1 MNDTNNTFV
10 ASSGDGSR
18 QPANTHDTSRQDG
31 ISEPLRDIDPVE
43 IAGQEPH
50 SPLPRNGPNDVT
62 RHSRTNRD
70 PSSHNA
76 SGRDNTRDIETGRDS
91 TRHDGGDDQV
101 EAVTEPLAETV
112 SGEAHQQE
120 NLESDGGDKPR
131 AFADWVDIE
140 TTCDILREEG
150 VTRTIRTIQRM
161 CKRGDLVARLVPTE
175 NGTRY
180 LVERGSIHEFVE
192 RHNQMMPSGPGREEV
207 EGNIPVGQSVQPTTI
222 QSQPSGDHDRS
233 HMQEIIGIKD
243 DQITFLKSQLDIANK
258 QIEMK
263 DEQINTML
271 ERDHE
276 TNVLIQNLQ
285 KLMALPE
292 AGKRSINSDSLDISE
307 RNLD

>member
-1 MNDTNNTFV
+1 M
-10 ASSGDGSR
+10 
-18 QPANTHDTSRQDG
+18 
-31 ISEPLRDIDPVE
+31 SEPSRDIDIVE
-43 IAGQEPH
+43 VARQEPQ
-50 SPLPRNGPNDVT
+50 SSLSQNRSNDLT
-62 RHSRTNRD
+62 RHTVTNRE
-70 PSSHNA
+70 PSGHTA
-76 SGRDNTRDIETGRDS
+76 SGQDDTRVVETGRDS
-91 TRHDGGDDQV
+91 TRHDGSVGEA
-101 EAVTEPLAETV
+101 EAVTATINQTA
-112 SGEAHQQE
+112 SGETNQPDT
-120 NLESDGGDKPR
+120 LESDDAEEQRP
-131 AFADWVDIE
+131 FADWVDIE

-161 CKRGDLVARLVPTE
+161 CKRGDLEARLVPTE

-192 RHNQMMPSGPGREEV
+192 RHNQMMPSGPGRGEMES
-207 EGNIPVGQSVQPTTI
+207 NISVGQSVQSTST
-222 QSQPSGDHDRS
+222 QSQPNDNHDRS

-285 KLMALPE
+285 RLMALPE
-292 AGKRSINSDSLDISE
+292 AGKRSINSDSLDMSE

>member
-1 MNDTNNTFV
+1 M
-10 ASSGDGSR
+10 
-18 QPANTHDTSRQDG
+18 HDMTRQDG
-31 ISEPLRDIDPVE
+31 ISKPSRDTVAFE
-43 IAGQEPH
+43 GAGQEERPSLH
-50 SPLPRNGPNDVT
+50 QNGSNDTT
-62 RHSRTNRD
+62 RHSVTNRE
-70 PSSHNA
+70 PSGHAA
-76 SGRDNTRDIETGRDS
+76 SDRDNTRDVETGRDS
-91 TRHDGGDDQV
+91 TRQDGGSEQTEAITRQLSQTASGDNHQPVVLENDDA
-101 EAVTEPLAETV
+101 EEPR
-112 SGEAHQQE
+112 
-120 NLESDGGDKPR
+120 P
-131 AFADWVDIE
+131 FADWVDIE

-161 CKRGDLVARLVPTE
+161 CKRGDLEARLVPTE

-192 RHNQMMPSGPGREEV
+192 RHNQMMPSGPGREEL
-207 EGNIPVGQSVQPTTI
+207 EGNIPVGQSVQSINTQT
-222 QSQPSGDHDRS
+222 QPNDNHDRS

-285 KLMALPE
+285 RLMALPE
-292 AGKRSINSDSLDISE
+292 PGKRSMNSDPLDMSE

>member
-1 MNDTNNTFV
+1 MNDTHISFV
-10 ASSGDGSR
+10 ATSGDGSR
-18 QPANTHDTSRQDG
+18 QPATMHDMTRQDEA
-31 ISEPLRDIDPVE
+31 SEPSRDAVAFE
-43 IAGQEPH
+43 GAGQEQQP
-50 SPLPRNGPNDVT
+50 SLPQNGPNETT
-62 RHSRTNRD
+62 RHNVTNRE
-70 PSSHNA
+70 PSGHAA
-76 SGRDNTRDIETGRDS
+76 SGQDDTRVVETGRDS
-91 TRHDGGDDQV
+91 TQHDGSV
-101 EAVTEPLAETV
+101 SEAEATTASAAGIASAET
-112 SGEAHQQE
+112 HQSDAS
-120 NLESDGGDKPR
+120 ESDGGDKPR

-161 CKRGDLVARLVPTE
+161 CKRGDLEARLVPTE

-192 RHNQMMPSGPGREEV
+192 RHNQIMPSGPGREEM
-207 EGNIPVGQSVQPTTI
+207 EGNIPVGHSTQSTNTQP
-222 QSQPSGDHDRS
+222 QLNDNHDRS

-285 KLMALPE
+285 SLMALPE
-292 AGKRSINSDSLDISE
+292 AGK
-307 RNLD
+307 